1 MARRFPLL
9 ELPPEL
15 LCLVARALLCDNQQA
30 DAQAVG
36 RLAASSKALQELV
49 RGSAAVVAELQAA
62 RKMLTHQRQHEL
74 FVPRAAWVRTPRSR

>member
-1 MARRFPLL
+1 MADDLRLL

-15 LCLVARALLCDNQQA
+15 LGLVARALLCDDPQA

-36 RLAASSKALQELV
+36 RLAASSEALRDLV